1 MLYKDVVE
9 SLQRK
14 YATLFRKAIPNLNI
28 DADSIEIA
36 DHGLSNGEADQNFLD
51 CGLGLSVREIYKR
64 DTGNTQVGFTGK
76 LLGWL
81 PGQFMPEHRHRDIIA
96 VPKSRGLDLKKPT
109 GLNVVRLEDVVADF
123 SGLVGLDNDA
133 YIFFTLADD
142 GVNIPSSNL
151 PADSILIPGKAETFD
166 IIYGDGSF
174 FSSGNETISPRYG
187 IPKSQKPYVSH
198 RRELYLGAGQQLKL
212 PPNTPHSA
220 RAGSRGMVAIEY
232 TMPSR
237 HEADIFTHPRIKR
250 KPEIQKRK

>member
-1 MLYKDVVE
+1 MLYRDVAE

-14 YATLFRKAIPNLNI
+14 YAELFRRAIPNLVI
-28 DADSIEIA
+28 DPRIIEIV
-36 DHGLSNGEADQNFLD
+36 DHGLSDGDADQNFLD
-51 CGLGLSVREIYKR
+51 CGLGISVREIYDR
-64 DTGNTQVGFTGK
+64 PIETTRVGFTGK

-81 PGQFMPEHRHRDIIA
+81 PGQFMPEHRHRDLLA
-96 VPKSRGLDLKKPT
+96 VPKGEDLGELCNK
-109 GLNVVRLEDVVADF
+109 LVRLESLVSGF
-123 SGLVGLDNDA
+123 SGLAGFDNLKYD
-133 YIFFTLADD
+133 FFTQESD
-142 GVNIPSSNL
+142 GVTIDFYSSWL
-151 PADSILIPGKAETFD
+151 PRGSIIIPGKAETFD

-232 TMPSR
+232 SMPSR
-237 HEADIFTHPRIKR
+237 DEADIFTDPRIKR
-250 KPEIQKRK
+250 KTEIMERR